1 MLHHTLICASLHII
15 PRQLRQKPH
24 CKIDRFLTK
33 FAKPKWKHKAI
44 STSNF
49 SVFNIITKMS
59 SRPRQPV
66 AKGGLWSP
74 SSQPVSKE
82 TQDLLKGISYTAYL
96 IRYKVFVLWYHLI
109 SCQIS
114 LINVV
119 MMRESKL
126 TNFQQRQLSER
137 LKG

>member
-1 MLHHTLICASLHII
+1 
-15 PRQLRQKPH
+15 
-24 CKIDRFLTK
+24 
-33 FAKPKWKHKAI
+33 
-44 STSNF
+44 
-49 SVFNIITKMS
+49 MS

-82 TQDLLKGISYTAYL
+82 TQDLLKGITYTAYL
-96 IRYKVFVLWYHLI
+96 IRYKGFVLWYHLI

-114 LINVV
+114 PNIV